1 MFPESGWRR
10 RCSRSP
16 AGGGNVPGG
25 RRRCSRSPAGGG
37 NVPGVR
43 REAAMFPESGLG
55 QGKAGGS
62 ERAAPSPRM
71 GGSQSSGTEG
81 YHVYGIQDNSPAQIA
96 GLEPFFDFILAIG
109 NTRLNKDND
118 TFKDLLVVNV
128 EKPVKLEVYNMK
140 AARIREVEVI
150 PNNMWGGQGLLGASV
165 RFCSFEGAHEHIWR
179 VLDVEPNSPAAMA
192 GLKPQT
198 DYIIGADQV
207 LQETEDFFN
216 LIEAYEGKPLKLMV
230 YSSETDAI
238 REVVVTP
245 NGAWGGE
252 GSLGCG
258 IGYGYLHRIPSR
270 PIVPKKKV
278 EMPAPPPAV
287 ASTPP
292 QNLEKGYTEAPLI
305 APSSPKDGT
314 NGSPDLE
321 QSLTNLTMESS
332 LLPPPIQRVMDPG
345 FPPGSTDIPEAHDL
359 SDILKM
365 AVTSSSS
372 PIFNTITERKTG
384 TNGVLVSEELDL
396 PSDHTTGAVPEVLN
410 SVSAELCAAASME
423 DGLDQESCSI
433 SDLTVP
439 SLPTSTETPPE
450 AHMDDN
456 CTESVPEELVECPP
470 QCQNNICDSSVME
483 EEAKG

>member
-1 MFPESGWRR
+1 MFPESGGRG
-10 RCSRSP
+10 RCFRSP
-16 AGGGNVPGG
+16 AEGGEAPRRLKVRSGG
-25 RRRCSRSPAGGG
+25 
-37 NVPGVR
+37 
-43 REAAMFPESGLG
+43 
-55 QGKAGGS
+55 
-62 ERAAPSPRM
+62 APSPRM
-71 GGSQSSGTEG
+71 GGSQSSGSEG

-165 RFCSFEGAHEHIWR
+165 RFCSFEGAHEHIWH

-216 LIEAYEGKPLKLMV
+216 LIESYEGKQLKLMV
-230 YSSETDAI
+230 YNSETDAI

-258 IGYGYLHRIPSR
+258 IGYGYLHRIPSL
-270 PIVPKKKV
+270 PVVPKQKV
-278 EMPAPPPAV
+278 EIPPPPV

-305 APSSPKDGT
+305 APSSPIVGT
-314 NGSPDLE
+314 SECPDLE
-321 QSLTNLTMESS
+321 QGLTNLTMESS
-332 LLPPPIQRVMDPG
+332 LLPPPPIQRVMDPG
-345 FPPGSTDIPEAHDL
+345 FPPGSTDIPEARDL
-359 SDILKM
+359 SDVLKV
-365 AVTSSSS
+365 AVTSHSS
-372 PIFNTITERKTG
+372 PIFNTITERNTG
-384 TNGVLVSEELDL
+384 TNGVLISEELDL
-396 PSDHTTGAVPEVLN
+396 HSDHTIGGVPEDLN

-423 DGLDQESCSI
+423 QGLDPESSSM

-439 SLPTSTETPPE
+439 SLPTSAETQVD
-450 AHMDDN
+450 AD
-456 CTESVPEELVECPP
+456 CTESEPADLVECLP
-470 QCQNNICDSSVME
+470 QGQDETCDISVTE
-483 EEAKG
+483 EEA